1 MTLLDI
7 QNKLHQYYPDL
18 EIVIWQKGDKGKLF
32 VNNKQ
37 ILKFNAE
44 VLNLQLSNASDDFV
58 SDTIKMFCNFIE
70 KKYISRKN
78 RFGKS
83 VGRTGKNL
91 TEAQIKDAISKTKS
105 NASAARYLN
114 VHINTYK
121 KYASMYG
128 LYELHNNKKGIGIY
142 KGYKHGIKIDDIF
155 AGKHTNCNITLIKRK
170 LIEENILE
178 EKCSVCGYC
187 ERRPVDGQ
195 VALILDFIDGNF
207 KNFSRENL
215 RLLCYNCSFNI
226 RGKVNIRFAKRLSHE
241 FNKETL
247 LNSTTENQNKMI
259 EDIWNKFNP
268 KKDKK
273 E

>member
-105 NASAARYLN
+105 NTFRSA
-114 VHINTYK
+114 ISK
-121 KYASMYG
+121 C
-128 LYELHNNKKGIGIY
+128 
-142 KGYKHGIKIDDIF
+142 IF
-155 AGKHTNCNITLIKRK
+155 L
-170 LIEENILE
+170 
-178 EKCSVCGYC
+178 
-187 ERRPVDGQ
+187 
-195 VALILDFIDGNF
+195 F
-207 KNFSRENL
+207 
-215 RLLCYNCSFNI
+215 
-226 RGKVNIRFAKRLSHE
+226 
-241 FNKETL
+241 
-247 LNSTTENQNKMI
+247 
-259 EDIWNKFNP
+259 EDIYFFADLKALLQSKYIAKNINFILQIYCFFWKFYLH
-268 KKDKK
+268 K
-273 E
+273 